1 MNEIEKEVLLIAQEE
16 CAEVTQAIS
25 KVFRFGLDAEH
36 NGASNRERLT
46 EEVGDLFCM
55 IQLMIENGI
64 ININEV
70 DNASANKKAKLQ
82 KWSNIFNKETVN

>member
-1 MNEIEKEVLLIAQEE
+1 
-16 CAEVTQAIS
+16 
-25 KVFRFGLDAEH
+25 
-36 NGASNRERLT
+36 LT

-82 KWSNIFNKETVN
+82 KWSNIFNEATVN

>member
-25 KVFRFGLDAEH
+25 KVFRFGLYGEH

-55 IQLMIENGI
+55 IQLMIETGI
-64 ININEV
+64 INIDEV
-70 DNASANKKAKLQ
+70 DKASANKKAKLQ
-82 KWSNIFNKETVN
+82 KWSNIFNEEAVN